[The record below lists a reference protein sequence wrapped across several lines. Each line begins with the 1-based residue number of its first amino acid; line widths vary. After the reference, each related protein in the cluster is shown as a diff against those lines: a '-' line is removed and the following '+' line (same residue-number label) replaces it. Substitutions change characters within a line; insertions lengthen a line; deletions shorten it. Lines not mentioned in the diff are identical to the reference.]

1 MNKSIISIV
10 FTVILLTL
18 FTISVSADET
28 VITVVIPNS
37 TTETPTEPPSPT
49 AAPVKTLPINIY
61 PVSVTE
67 TVKNGRREIVK
78 TYELSPNEKPSDI
91 PRDNFERDGYLYE
104 LSDITKKDNV
114 RTEQKN
120 HIETV
125 KVNSNTKDFD
135 SILKLL
141 PTTKEYNNGG
151 FTGTLT
157 LDVSGITV
165 EQAGTKSVAYT
176 ISESREYPYLSA
188 NDSSFVP
195 KTITDSSGRSLT
207 LSGVSWRTQS
217 SVAVDYDAIPDSYTA
232 VATYSGTGYK
242 TVVTGYTV
250 TAQYYGII
258 GKTVT
263 GKTVYTA
270 LFIGTQI
277 IPPTIEP
284 TTTLEIV
291 LETTVIPTEIEIIT
305 TIEITEAATKI
316 TTIIEAETTTEISTL
331 PTETEPTEIALPEEI
346 PPKSEP
352 NNMIYIIIIIILA
365 AGLVGS
371 YLYYKRKITGGNAI
385 K

>member
-1 MNKSIISIV
+1 MTKSIISIV
-10 FTVILLTL
+10 SIIILLTL

-28 VITVVIPNS
+28 VITIVMPNY

-61 PVSVTE
+61 PLSVTE
-67 TVKNGRREIVK
+67 TVKSGRREIVK

-120 HIETV
+120 HSETV
-125 KVNSNTKDFD
+125 KVDTATNDFD

-141 PTTKEYNNGG
+141 PTTKEYDNGG

-165 EQAGTKSVAYT
+165 EQAGTKNVAYT
-176 ISESREYPYLSA
+176 INETREYPYLSS
-188 NDSSFVP
+188 NDSSYVP
-195 KTITDSSGRSLT
+195 KTITNSYGRTLT
-207 LSGVSWRTQS
+207 LSGVTWRTQS
-217 SVAVDYDAIPDSYTA
+217 SVAVDYDEIPDSYTA
-232 VATYSGTGYK
+232 VATYSGTSYK

-250 TAQYYGII
+250 TAQYYGTI

-263 GKTVYTA
+263 GKTIYTA
-270 LFIGTQI
+270 TFIGTQI
-277 IPPTIEP
+277 ISPTIEP
-284 TTTLEIV
+284 PTTLEIV
-291 LETTVIPTEIEIIT
+291 PETTLVPTEIEET
-305 TIEITEAATKI
+305 TETSTE
-316 TTIIEAETTTEISTL
+316 TTSTTTE
-331 PTETEPTEIALPEEI
+331 PTTEIPALSEEI
-346 PPKSEP
+346 ETSTEVVTTTEVSPPNEW
-352 NNMIYIIIIIILA
+352 NHMIYIVIIIILA

-371 YLYYKRKITGGNAI
+371 YFYYKRKITGGHEL